1 VLVTIVKSFMVQAPV
16 DEVLPKLREE
26 NVVDSTQLR
35 ELVSFINLFKGSRQ
49 FGVNLVPFCSKL
61 YRFINRTDKPI

>member
-1 VLVTIVKSFMVQAPV
+1 MLVTIVKSFMVQAPV

-35 ELVSFINLFKGSRQ
+35 ELVSFKSFQ
-49 FGVNLVPFCSKL
+49 GVETVWGKFSPFL
-61 YRFINRTDKPI
+61 Q